1 MSIRVLSYN
10 CRGMRLGM
18 SAGDKACRIVID
30 RLLEEC
36 DILCLQET
44 FLPVQGLEK
53 LNSFDPKFLGVGE
66 STTDLSTAVVRG
78 RIPGGVAVLWD
89 KKLDAVM
96 KPIRLDVDWCIGLQ
110 YTYKNNSIVIPNV
123 YTPYES

>member
-1 MSIRVLSYN
+1 MAIRVVSYN

-18 SAGDKACRIVID
+18 SAGDQARRIVID
-30 RLLEEC
+30 SLLEEC

-44 FLPVQGLEK
+44 FLPVQELDK
-53 LNSFDPKFLGVGE
+53 LNAFNPKFHGVGE

-89 KKLDAVM
+89 KK
-96 KPIRLDVDWCIGLQ
+96 
-110 YTYKNNSIVIPNV
+110 T
-123 YTPYES
+123 

>member
-36 DILCLQET
+36 DIDSIKK
-44 FLPVQGLEK
+44 VLE
-53 LNSFDPKFLGVGE
+53 
-66 STTDLSTAVVRG
+66 
-78 RIPGGVAVLWD
+78 W
-89 KKLDAVM
+89 
-96 KPIRLDVDWCIGLQ
+96 
-110 YTYKNNSIVIPNV
+110 TYS
-123 YTPYES
+123 